1 MLPDGLQPSNANGP
15 EVTSFTT
22 ITPYPHG
29 PAPATPSTTA
39 PPGLVVTHTTA
50 PHVHHTQIIAL
61 TDSRLAD
68 LRAAIRTAS
77 GDAFRDTFLPAS
89 HAQAIINVIAHHVL
103 GPQGH
108 ATITNICLQ
117 SPGAADINYGPA
129 TVRGANNFIKNTFR
143 NIS

>member
-1 MLPDGLQPSNANGP
+1 M
-15 EVTSFTT
+15 
-22 ITPYPHG
+22 
-29 PAPATPSTTA
+29 
-39 PPGLVVTHTTA
+39 
-50 PHVHHTQIIAL
+50 HHTQIIAL

-129 TVRGANNFIKNTFR
+129 TVRGANDYIKLWLNADATDTEDWR
-143 NIS
+143 RRPRPTTGAADTSVLHHVSEISPPTWTHD